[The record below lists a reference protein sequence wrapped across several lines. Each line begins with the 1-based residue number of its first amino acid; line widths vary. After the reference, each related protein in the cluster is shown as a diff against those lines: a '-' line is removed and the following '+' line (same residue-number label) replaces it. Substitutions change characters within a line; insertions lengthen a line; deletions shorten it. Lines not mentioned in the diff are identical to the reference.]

1 MEADT
6 IDGKDTLNDI
16 VARVNLRGFDYL
28 GTNLFIL
35 FSVVKGRSIEERTV
49 SDRVSRRSIL
59 DRLGLQRS
67 LRIVSF
73 LPSPL

>member
-1 MEADT
+1 MDT
-6 IDGKDTLNDI
+6 IDGKDPISEI